1 MVEIQG
7 ELDPTGRASADNV
20 IAGLQAAFKSKGTQG
35 VILKINSPGG
45 SPVQAGEIND
55 EIRRLRGKYPDTP
68 IYAVVEEICASGA
81 YYVAVAA
88 DRIYVDKASLVGSIG
103 VIMDGFGFVGAMD
116 KLGIER
122 RAITAGENKAFLDPF
137 SPMSPEQKDYA
148 QQMLEEI
155 HQPVHRRG
163 QGGSRQSRSRIRRS
177 SSRAWY
183 GTAREAS
190 SSAST
195 DALGSVRSVARDV
208 VKADDIVDFT
218 VQENVAERVA
228 RKFGAAVGRSLAA
241 TAGGPSGC
249 ARLPR
254 LCVQVPRRESFDP
267 LRQPFAPRRCLTPA
281 LSVPLRVPSPR
292 RRHRYR
298 GPRTILFSFRGSRA
312 QGHATGAS
320 SLFAGPCPR
329 C

>member
-1 MVEIQG
+1 
-7 ELDPTGRASADNV
+7 
-20 IAGLQAAFKSKGTQG
+20 LQAAFKSKGTQG

-55 EIRRLRGKYPDTP
+55 EIRRLRTKYPDTP

-122 RAITAGENKAFLDPF
+122 RAITAGDNKAFLDPF
-137 SPMSPEQKDYA
+137 SPMSPKQKDYA
-148 QQMLEEI
+148 QQMLQEI
-155 HQPVHRRG
+155 HGQFIDAVKAGRG
-163 QGGSRQSRSRIRRS
+163 NRIKDSPELFSGLVWNGTRSIEL
-177 SSRAWY
+177 
-183 GTAREAS
+183 GL
-190 SSAST
+190 T

-208 VKADDIVDFT
+208 VRADDIVDFT

-241 TAGGPSGC
+241 TAGG
-249 ARLPR
+249 AIRLR
-254 LCVQVPRRESFDP
+254 
-267 LRQPFAPRRCLTPA
+267 
-281 LSVPLRVPSPR
+281 
-292 RRHRYR
+292 
-298 GPRTILFSFRGSRA
+298 
-312 QGHATGAS
+312 
-320 SLFAGPCPR
+320 
-329 C
+329 